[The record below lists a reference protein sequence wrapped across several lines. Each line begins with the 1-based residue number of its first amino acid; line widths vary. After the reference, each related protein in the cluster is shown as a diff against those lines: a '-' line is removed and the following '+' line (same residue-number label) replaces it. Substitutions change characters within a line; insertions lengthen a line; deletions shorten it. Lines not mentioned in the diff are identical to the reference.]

1 MNLAKTINSMW
12 IATKRKLNKRKI
24 GKKREEKTYK
34 HNLLRRKNKIFMT
47 IANDFVG
54 LNILSTLWSSHFTR
68 WFFSRCVVE
77 LCRSLCRRVIRIT
90 FRDCSVLFSLN
101 SGLWFVCWRLVSAN
115 VLCDFYECRDSVMSS
130 FVSIQWNVFESS
142 RGIYH
147 KYHANNEWSTWDTH
161 WMVEA
166 STSNG
171 NATLKLLLQFIHF
184 SM

>member
-77 LCRSLCRRVIRIT
+77 LCRSLCRRVICIT
-90 FRDCSVLFSLN
+90 FRDCSVLFFLN

-115 VLCDFYECRDSVMSS
+115 VLCDSTNAVIPSCLHSFPSSEMYLNRQEEFIINIMQTMSE
-130 FVSIQWNVFESS
+130 VLE
-142 RGIYH
+142 
-147 KYHANNEWSTWDTH
+147 TH
-161 WMVEA
+161 IGW
-166 STSNG
+166 
-171 NATLKLLLQFIHF
+171 
-184 SM
+184 

>member
-115 VLCDFYECRDSVMSS
+115 VLCDSTNAVIPSCLHSFPSSEMHLNRQVEFIINIMQTMSE
-130 FVSIQWNVFESS
+130 VLE
-142 RGIYH
+142 
-147 KYHANNEWSTWDTH
+147 TH
-161 WMVEA
+161 IGW
-166 STSNG
+166 
-171 NATLKLLLQFIHF
+171 
-184 SM
+184 